1 MVWPMTQPST
11 LLQHCE
17 YKVPPKRADL
27 SCAELLSSRVACLH
41 TLRMSLWEQDMS
53 TTCKEQQD
61 PDKSMLELVFA
72 PADKWI
78 NRPDEDIIAE
88 TLKELEKLF
97 PSELLSLH
105 SLHEHTSYFVS
116 GRLWDLVPPARS

>member
-1 MVWPMTQPST
+1 
-11 LLQHCE
+11 
-17 YKVPPKRADL
+17 
-27 SCAELLSSRVACLH
+27 
-41 TLRMSLWEQDMS
+41 MSLWEQDMS

-105 SLHEHTSYFVS
+105 SLHEHTSYSVNGYYGTRSHLPEADQNSAFPVS
-116 GRLWDLVPPARS
+116 TGWHA

>member
-1 MVWPMTQPST
+1 
-11 LLQHCE
+11 
-17 YKVPPKRADL
+17 
-27 SCAELLSSRVACLH
+27 
-41 TLRMSLWEQDMS
+41 MS

-97 PSELLSLH
+97 PSKEQFLRGIHL
-105 SLHEHTSYFVS
+105 F
-116 GRLWDLVPPARS
+116 